1 MRHARMGRRFD
12 MPTSQRLHMFRT
24 ITQQVIRGGGVMTT
38 QARAKEVQPMVDKMI
53 TLGKA
58 NTVHARRQAF
68 TILADLDLVK
78 HLFDEVAPK
87 YAERPGGYTRVIK
100 LGQRK
105 GDASYVARLELV

>member
-1 MRHARMGRRFD
+1 MRHAKAGRRFD

-24 ITQQVIRGGGVMTT
+24 ITQAVIRGGGVLTT

-68 TILADLDLVK
+68 TVLNDLDLVK
-78 HLFDEVAPK
+78 RLFDELAPK